1 MFPEDVFRD
10 LGYRPKFFVIG
21 VQRSGTTLLRLLLNQ
36 HSMLSIPEEAGFLMP
51 YMQRKNLEDLNPL
64 STRERKT
71 LVRYLIQNRQY
82 QKWNLEDEV
91 LDLILTKELTL
102 KQIIS
107 YLYWAFA
114 QKNNK
119 VICGDKTPSFIR
131 KMELLLDIYPDAKVI
146 HIIRD
151 GRDVYLSLKKIEEPS
166 AASIAVASL
175 EWRIKL
181 SLIRRVII
189 KHPHRT
195 VELKYEELLNNPAQN
210 LKKVCD
216 FIGVP
221 FETEMLNF
229 HQTSEKFVDHHLSE
243 LIFRPLD
250 PSNTRKWVKSF
261 TSFELK
267 KYDFFS
273 RKTLRRYGYPVTELR
288 VSFAEGISILAEF
301 IIFLPLRILRIVKIA
316 FNMKV
321 ASKLGLAYDH
331 EKGLNKG

>member
-1 MFPEDVFRD
+1 MLREDVVSK
-10 LGYRPKFFVIG
+10 LGQYPSFFIIG
-21 VQRSGTTLLRLLLNQ
+21 AQRSGNTLLRLLLNQ
-36 HSMLSIPEEAGFLMP
+36 HSMLSIPKEAGFLMP
-51 YMQRKNLEDLNPL
+51 YLERNKLDDPRLL
-64 STRERKT
+64 SPRERQT
-71 LVRYLIQNRQY
+71 LVRYLLQNRQY
-82 QKWNLEDEV
+82 QKWDLELDV
-91 LDLILTKELTL
+91 LDPILQTELSL
-102 KQIIS
+102 RQAIGF
-107 YLYWAFA
+107 LYWMFA
-114 QKNNK
+114 QRHNK
-119 VICGDKTPSFIR
+119 KICGDKSPSFIR
-131 KMELLLDIYPDAKVI
+131 KLNLLLDIYPDAKLI
-146 HIIRD
+146 HIARD

-181 SLIRRVII
+181 SLIRKSIM

-195 VELKYEELLNNPAQN
+195 VELKYEELLLNPAQT
-210 LKKVCD
+210 LEKVCD

-221 FETEMLNF
+221 FEAEMLDF
-229 HQTSEKFVDHHLSE
+229 YQTSEKFVDPRHSE

-261 TSFELK
+261 TPFELK

-288 VSFAEGISILAEF
+288 VSFIECISIIAEF

-321 ASKLGLAYDH
+321 ASKFGLAYDH
-331 EKGLNKG
+331 EKDLDIG